1 MIRSLR
7 SMLALALVLVSATSM
22 AAESQSVQART
33 VSYSCGYYST
43 QAAEVTLSYTNTNSA
58 EVPWGTS
65 VYLVYGWGGYT
76 SSGSTNT
83 PFTWDNTVT
92 VEAPATAGYTWGITV
107 TGTIAARSSN
117 KFVNAINF
125 VWKIVRPDG
134 SVIYKKG
141 NTSTNGYYNA
151 SFANL
156 LPPQCTSTGG
166 FIGTPTALTVT
177 SVVKW

>member
-7 SMLALALVLVSATSM
+7 SMLALVLVLVSASSL
-22 AAESQSVQART
+22 AAESTSAQARAVT
-33 VSYSCGYYST
+33 HSCGYYST
-43 QAAEVTLSYTNTNSA
+43 QEVEVGLTYFNNNSA

-76 SSGSTNT
+76 SGSTNV
-83 PFTWDNTVT
+83 PFTWDTTNTVQ
-92 VEAPATAGYTWGITV
+92 ASATAGYTWGITV
-107 TGTIAARSSN
+107 TSTIAARSSP
-117 KFVNAINF
+117 KYYDAINF

-134 SVIYKKG
+134 SVLYKKG
-141 NTSTNGYYNA
+141 NTSTYGYYNA

-156 LPPQCTSTGG
+156 QRPCTNGG
-166 FIGTPTALTVT
+166 FIGSPTPLTVT